1 MRPVDLISLLR
12 YNIPWQMIFCLTW
25 QMMLCLTVYR
35 TWCWKSEV
43 DLLVRL
49 LKLIIV
55 LLLVV
60 LIGAASAQFTRKALD
75 VYFNRGKVQVPD
87 LTGMPLAAA
96 LKMTRDYSLSLQV
109 IDEKFHQDISKNH
122 VISHNPPAGKQ
133 VKINRTIEV
142 TLSKGAYLVE
152 VPDVRGKEYREASI
166 DLRNKGFSLG
176 KRTYVH
182 HEEVRE
188 EYIIA
193 QNPSQGSLV
202 PNEVAV
208 DLLISKGPRIKWTV
222 VPDLRGMNLIGLTEG
237 KISHKLDRDTPDNT
251 IISHVPPPGSRLRE
265 GDRVNLLISG
275 HEIRM
280 PPREIMAKTVEVS
293 FVVPD
298 GLASKKVKI
307 VLIDDQGMRC
317 VYSRT
322 HQPGDQLKTT
332 VQGVGKLKV
341 LVYVDG
347 ALVERQEY

>member
-1 MRPVDLISLLR
+1 M
-12 YNIPWQMIFCLTW
+12 
-25 QMMLCLTVYR
+25 
-35 TWCWKSEV
+35 
-43 DLLVRL
+43 
-49 LKLIIV
+49 
-55 LLLVV
+55 LLLIL
-60 LIGAASAQFTRKALD
+60 LIGAASAQFTQRALD

-87 LTGMPLAAA
+87 LTGHPLASA
-96 LKMTRDYSLSLQV
+96 LKLTQKHHLDLDV
-109 IDEKFHQDISKNH
+109 VDEKYDQDIQKNC
-122 VISHNPPAGKQ
+122 VISHNPPVNKQ

-142 TLSKGAYLVE
+142 VLSKGPYLVE

-166 DLRNKGFSLG
+166 ELRNKDFSLG

-188 EYIIA
+188 EFIIA

-222 VPDLRGMNLIGLTEG
+222 VPDLRGMTFNQARVKISAYGLDEG
-237 KISHKLDRDTPDNT
+237 KVSYKMDRDTPENT
-251 IISHVPPPGSRLRE
+251 VITHVPPPGSRLRE
-265 GDRVNLLISG
+265 GDRINLLISG
-275 HEIRM
+275 HEIRL
-280 PPREIMAKTVEVS
+280 PTREILAKTEQLS
-293 FVVPD
+293 YLVPD

-322 HQPGDQLKTT
+322 HEPGDTLNTA

-341 LVYVDG
+341 LIYVDG
-347 ALVERQEY
+347 TLVERQEY